1 MGIYV
6 SDTGGG
12 SDFTPVP
19 EGTHIAV
26 CDMVV
31 DLGKQKTTYMG
42 DTTVKP
48 QVYIRWQIPAERTEW
63 TDGDGVKHEGPMV
76 IGKTYTASL
85 GEKANLRKD
94 LQAWRGKTFTEE
106 ELRKFDISKLLGV
119 AATITVTHKPKE
131 SGGVY
136 ANVTSVG
143 GLPKGMPRPEVEG
156 DPLIYGDEDRGS
168 FDKLPKWLREKIEQQ
183 VTETDPGPHD
193 ERNPPPPAYADLD
206 DDLDSVPF

>member
-12 SDFTPVP
+12 GDFTPVP
-19 EGTHIAV
+19 EGTHIGV

-31 DLGKQKTTYMG
+31 DLGKQRTTYMG
-42 DTTVKP
+42 DTTIKP
-48 QVYIRWQIPAERTEW
+48 QVYIRWQIPAERMEW

-94 LQAWRGKTFTEE
+94 LQAWRGKAFTEE

-119 AATITVTHKPKE
+119 PATVTVTHKPKE

-143 GLPKGMPRPEVEG
+143 GLPKGTPRPSAEG
-156 DPLIYGDEDRGS
+156 DPLIYGDEDRAA
-168 FDKLPKWLREKIEQQ
+168 FDRLPKWLKEKIDGQ
-183 VTETDPGPHD
+183 VQD
-193 ERNPPPPAYADLD
+193 EPMPERQAEPDLAHADLD
-206 DDLDSVPF
+206 DDIPF

>member
-12 SDFTPVP
+12 GDFTPVP
-19 EGTHIAV
+19 EGTHFAV

-42 DTTVKP
+42 DTTIKP

-106 ELRKFDISKLLGV
+106 ELRKFDISKLLG
-119 AATITVTHKPKE
+119 APATISVTHKPKE

-136 ANVTSVG
+136 ANVSSIG
-143 GLPKGMPRPEVEG
+143 GLPKGMDKPALEG
-156 DPLIYGDEDRGS
+156 DPLIYGEEDQGCY
-168 FDKLPKWLREKIEQQ
+168 DKLPKWIREKIDAQ
-183 VTETDPGPHD
+183 VKDIQSGPYD
-193 ERNPPPPAYADLD
+193 ERNPPPPHEYAGADLD
-206 DDLDSVPF
+206 DDVPF

>member
-19 EGTHIAV
+19 EGTHFAV

-31 DLGKQKTTYMG
+31 DIGRQKTTYMG
-42 DTTVKP
+42 DTTIKP

-63 TDGDGVKHEGPMV
+63 TDGDGVKREGPMV

-94 LQAWRGKTFTEE
+94 LQAWRGKAFTEE
-106 ELRKFDISKLLGV
+106 ELRKFDISKLL
-119 AATITVTHKPKE
+119 AAPATISVTHKPKE

-136 ANVTSVG
+136 ANVTSIG
-143 GLPKGMPRPEVEG
+143 GLPKGMDKPQVEG
-156 DPLIYGDEDRGS
+156 DPIIYGAEDTGAY
-168 FDKLPKWLREKIEQQ
+168 DKLPKWLREKIDHQ

-193 ERNPPPPAYADLD
+193 ERNPPAPAYADLD
-206 DDLDSVPF
+206 DDVPF

>member
-12 SDFTPVP
+12 GDFIPVP
-19 EGTHIAV
+19 EGTHFAV

-42 DTTVKP
+42 DTTIKP

-94 LQAWRGKTFTEE
+94 LQAWRGRAFTEE
-106 ELRKFDISKLLGV
+106 ELRKFDISKLLG
-119 AATITVTHKPKE
+119 APATISVTHKPKE

-136 ANVTSVG
+136 ANVTSIG
-143 GLPKGMPRPEVEG
+143 GLPKGMDKPQLEG
-156 DPLIYGDEDRGS
+156 DALLYGDEDQGAY
-168 FDKLPKWLREKIEQQ
+168 DKLPKWLREKIDNR

-193 ERNPPPPAYADLD
+193 ERNPPAYADLD
-206 DDLDSVPF
+206 DDVPF

>member
-6 SDTGGG
+6 SDNGGG
-12 SDFTPVP
+12 GDFTPVP
-19 EGTHIAV
+19 EGTHFAV

-42 DTTVKP
+42 DTTIKP

-94 LQAWRGKTFTEE
+94 LQAWRGKAFTDE
-106 ELRKFDISKLLGV
+106 ELDKFDISKLLG
-119 AATITVTHKPKE
+119 APATITVTHKPKE

-136 ANVTSVG
+136 ANVASVG
-143 GLPKGMPRPEVEG
+143 GLPKGMAKPQPEG
-156 DPLIYGDEDRGS
+156 DPLIYGDEDQASYDR
-168 FDKLPKWLREKIEQQ
+168 LPKWLKEKVDSQ
-183 VTETDPGPHD
+183 VRNLDPGPHD
-193 ERNPPPPAYADLD
+193 ERNPPPPEYADLD
-206 DDLDSVPF
+206 DDVPF